1 MLIFLLL
8 QEKIYYHNTPFESP
22 SQVLTFN
29 IKTFDLRSGHCTCVG
44 GGPFGGRF
52 SCAYSGPNALCICDY
67 DDIASCRGTCNACT
81 ARDCATSAAPAA
93 PAAAA
98 AAAALA
104 NLRFALSKLFQRP
117 FGCAPFSSCAFSFPE
132 YRSCAYGTAPSSLCL
147 CDYLDDGSC
156 SGTCRFCDVGTCAP
170 VTPATTPA
178 PIIEW

>member
-1 MLIFLLL
+1 IF
-8 QEKIYYHNTPFESP
+8 
-22 SQVLTFN
+22 
-29 IKTFDLRSGHCTCVG
+29 
-44 GGPFGGRF
+44 
-52 SCAYSGPNALCICDY
+52 
-67 DDIASCRGTCNACT
+67 
-81 ARDCATSAAPAA
+81 A

-104 NLRFALSKLFQRP
+104 TKWCNPTRCCTGAA
-117 FGCAPFSSCAFSFPE
+117 GCAPFSSCAFSFPE